1 LRMALMSIRRPHV
14 AASSIA
20 VVLALVVAGCG
31 DDETASTTDGRTVLA
46 SFYPLAY
53 VAERLAAPDGI
64 VENLT
69 QPGVEPHD
77 LELTGQQVGSIAD
90 ADLVL
95 YLHGFQPAVD
105 EAVEQNADD
114 HSLDVADTVDLLPAA
129 EEDSHEDEDGDHGD
143 LEGDPHVWLD
153 PANLAAISQAVAD
166 ELAEVI
172 PDRAD
177 GIQDRAA
184 ELIAELN
191 ALDEEYDSGLAQC
204 ERRVFV
210 TSHEAFGYLA
220 DRYHLEQVG
229 ISGLSPD
236 AEPSP
241 ARLAEVQ
248 EVVQVEGVTTIFYET
263 LVSPKVAET
272 MAEDLDLATAVL
284 DPIEGLTD
292 DTADEDYL
300 TLMRANLD
308 ALRKANGCS

>member
-1 LRMALMSIRRPHV
+1 MALMSIRRPG
-14 AASSIA
+14 AATSSIA

-31 DDETASTTDGRTVLA
+31 DDDTASASDGPTVLA

-114 HSLDVADTVDLLPAA
+114 HSLDVAETVDRLPAA
-129 EEDSHEDEDGDHGD
+129 EEESHEDEDGDHGD

-153 PANLAAISQAVAD
+153 PSNLAAISQAVAD
-166 ELAEVI
+166 ELAEVV

-177 GIQDRAA
+177 AVQDRAD

-191 ALDEEYDSGLAQC
+191 ALDEEFDSGLAQC

-220 DRYHLEQVG
+220 DRYDLEQVG

-248 EVVQVEGVTTIFYET
+248 EVVQAEGVTTIFYET

>member
-1 LRMALMSIRRPHV
+1 MSIRRPRLAV
-14 AASSIA
+14 STVA
-20 VVLALVVAGCG
+20 VVLAHVLAGCG
-31 DDETASTTDGRTVLA
+31 DDDTASASHGPTVLA

-53 VAERLAAPDGI
+53 VAERVAASDGI

-114 HSLDVADTVDLLPAA
+114 HSLDVAETVDFLPAA
-129 EEDSHEDEDGDHGD
+129 EEESHEDEDGDHGD

-166 ELAEVI
+166 EIAEIV

-177 GIQDRAA
+177 AVQDRAV
-184 ELIAELN
+184 ELIAELS
-191 ALDEEYDSGLAQC
+191 ALDEEFDSGLAQC

-220 DRYHLEQVG
+220 DRYDLEQVG

-248 EVVQVEGVTTIFYET
+248 EVVQTEGVTTIFYET

-292 DTADEDYL
+292 DAADEDYV
-300 TLMRANLD
+300 TLMRANLN

>member
-1 LRMALMSIRRPHV
+1 MSIRRPRV
-14 AASSIA
+14 AASSVA

-31 DDETASTTDGRTVLA
+31 DDDTASASGGPTVLA
-46 SFYPLAY
+46 AFYPLAY

-77 LELTGQQVGSIAD
+77 LELTGRQVGSIAD

-114 HSLDVADTVDLLPAA
+114 HSLDVAETVDLLPAA
-129 EEDSHEDEDGDHGD
+129 EAESHEDGDHGD

-166 ELAEVI
+166 ELAEIV

-177 GIQDRAA
+177 AVQDRAD

-191 ALDEEYDSGLAQC
+191 ALDEEFDSGLAQC

-220 DRYHLEQVG
+220 DRYDLEQVG

-248 EVVQVEGVTTIFYET
+248 EVVQAEGVTTIFYET

>member
-1 LRMALMSIRRPHV
+1 MSIRRPNV

-31 DDETASTTDGRTVLA
+31 DDDTASASDGRTVLA
-46 SFYPLAY
+46 SFYPLTY

-114 HSLDVADTVDLLPAA
+114 HSLDVAETVDLLPAA
-129 EEDSHEDEDGDHGD
+129 EEESHEDEDGDHGD

-153 PANLAAISQAVAD
+153 PSNLAAISQAVAD
-166 ELAEVI
+166 ELAEVV
-172 PDRAD
+172 PDRTDAVQDRAD
-177 GIQDRAA
+177 

-191 ALDEEYDSGLAQC
+191 ALDEEFDSGLAQC

-220 DRYHLEQVG
+220 DRYDLEQVG

-248 EVVQVEGVTTIFYET
+248 EVVQAEGVTTIFYET

>member
-1 LRMALMSIRRPHV
+1 MSIRRSHAAAPSV
-14 AASSIA
+14 A
-20 VVLALVVAGCG
+20 VLALVVAGCG
-31 DDETASTTDGRTVLA
+31 NDDTASPSHGPTVLA

-53 VAERLAAPDGI
+53 VAERVAAPDGI

-105 EAVEQNADD
+105 EAVEQNAHD
-114 HSLDVADTVDLLPAA
+114 HSLDVAETVDLLPAA
-129 EEDSHEDEDGDHGD
+129 EEESHEDEDGDHGD
-143 LEGDPHVWLD
+143 AESDPHVWLD
-153 PANLAAISQAVAD
+153 PDNLAAISQAVAD
-166 ELAEVI
+166 ELAKIAPERADAVQ
-172 PDRAD
+172 DRAD
-177 GIQDRAA
+177 
-184 ELIAELN
+184 ELMAELN
-191 ALDEEYDSGLAQC
+191 ALDEEFDTGLAQC

-220 DRYHLEQVG
+220 DRYDLEQVG

-248 EVVQVEGVTTIFYET
+248 EVVQAEGVTTIFYET
-263 LVSPKVAET
+263 LVSPKVAQT

-284 DPIEGLTD
+284 DPIEGLSD
-292 DTADEDYL
+292 DTAEEDYL
-300 TLMRANLD
+300 TQMRANLD

>member
-1 LRMALMSIRRPHV
+1 MSIRRPHV

-166 ELAEVI
+166 ELAEVM

-177 GIQDRAA
+177 GIQDRAD

>member
-1 LRMALMSIRRPHV
+1 MALMSIRRPHV

-53 VAERLAAPDGI
+53 VAERLVAPDGI

-114 HSLDVADTVDLLPAA
+114 HSLDVAETVDPLPAA
-129 EEDSHEDEDGDHGD
+129 EEESHEDEDGDHGD

-166 ELAEVI
+166 ELAEVV

-177 GIQDRAA
+177 AVQDRAD

-191 ALDEEYDSGLAQC
+191 ALDEEFDSGLAQC

-220 DRYHLEQVG
+220 DRYDLEQVG

-248 EVVQVEGVTTIFYET
+248 EVVQAEGVTTIFYET

>member
-1 LRMALMSIRRPHV
+1 MSIRRPHV

-53 VAERLAAPDGI
+53 VAERLVAPDGI

-204 ERRVFV
+204 EHRVFV

-292 DTADEDYL
+292 HAADEDYV

>member
-1 LRMALMSIRRPHV
+1 MALMSIRRHPG
-14 AASSIA
+14 AATSSIA

-31 DDETASTTDGRTVLA
+31 DDDTASASDGATVLA

-114 HSLDVADTVDLLPAA
+114 HSLDVAETVDRLPAA
-129 EEDSHEDEDGDHGD
+129 EEESHEDEDGDHGD

-153 PANLAAISQAVAD
+153 PSNLAAISQAVAD
-166 ELAEVI
+166 ELAEVV

-177 GIQDRAA
+177 AVQDRAD

-191 ALDEEYDSGLAQC
+191 ALDEEFDSGLAQC

-220 DRYHLEQVG
+220 DRYDLEQVG

-248 EVVQVEGVTTIFYET
+248 EVVQAEGVTTIFYET

-284 DPIEGLTD
+284 DPIEGLID

>member
-1 LRMALMSIRRPHV
+1 MALMSIRRPCA

-31 DDETASTTDGRTVLA
+31 DDDTASVSDGPTVLA

-53 VAERLAAPDGI
+53 VAERLAVPDGI

-166 ELAEVI
+166 ELAEVV

-177 GIQDRAA
+177 AVQDRAD
-184 ELIAELN
+184 ELIAEQN

-220 DRYHLEQVG
+220 DRYDLEQVG

-248 EVVQVEGVTTIFYET
+248 EVVQAEGVTTIFYET

>member
-1 LRMALMSIRRPHV
+1 MSIRRPHV

-53 VAERLAAPDGI
+53 VAERLVAPDGI

>member
-1 LRMALMSIRRPHV
+1 MALMSIRRPG
-14 AASSIA
+14 AATSSIA

-31 DDETASTTDGRTVLA
+31 DDDTASATDGPTVLA

-114 HSLDVADTVDLLPAA
+114 HSLDVAETVDPLPAA
-129 EEDSHEDEDGDHGD
+129 EEESHEDEDGDHGD

-177 GIQDRAA
+177 GIQDRAD

-220 DRYHLEQVG
+220 DRYDLEQVG

-248 EVVQVEGVTTIFYET
+248 EVVQAEGVTTIFYET
-263 LVSPKVAET
+263 LVSAKVAET
-272 MAEDLDLATAVL
+272 MAEDLELATAVL

>member
-1 LRMALMSIRRPHV
+1 MSIRRPHV

-114 HSLDVADTVDLLPAA
+114 HSLDVAETVDPLPAA
-129 EEDSHEDEDGDHGD
+129 EEESHEDEDGDHGD

>member
-1 LRMALMSIRRPHV
+1 MALMSIRRSHAAAPSV
-14 AASSIA
+14 A
-20 VVLALVVAGCG
+20 VLALVVAGCG
-31 DDETASTTDGRTVLA
+31 NDDTASPSHGPTVLA

-53 VAERLAAPDGI
+53 VAERVAAPDGI

-105 EAVEQNADD
+105 EAVEQNAHD
-114 HSLDVADTVDLLPAA
+114 HSLDVAETVDLLPAA
-129 EEDSHEDEDGDHGD
+129 EEESHEDEDGDHGD
-143 LEGDPHVWLD
+143 VESDPHVWLD
-153 PANLAAISQAVAD
+153 PDNLAAISQAV
-166 ELAEVI
+166 
-172 PDRAD
+172 
-177 GIQDRAA
+177 
-184 ELIAELN
+184 
-191 ALDEEYDSGLAQC
+191 DEEFDTGLAQC

-220 DRYHLEQVG
+220 DRYDLEQVG

-248 EVVQVEGVTTIFYET
+248 EVVRAEGVTTIFYET

-284 DPIEGLTD
+284 DPIEGLSD
-292 DTADEDYL
+292 DTAEEDYL
-300 TLMRANLD
+300 TQMRANLD
-308 ALRKANGCS
+308 AL

>member
-1 LRMALMSIRRPHV
+1 MSIRSLR
-14 AASSIA
+14 AAVSSAA
-20 VVLALVVAGCG
+20 VVLALAVAGCG
-31 DDETASTTDGRTVLA
+31 GDDTASAGDGPTVLA

-53 VAERLAAPDGI
+53 VAERVAAPDGI

-114 HSLDVADTVDLLPAA
+114 HSFDVAESVDLLPAA
-129 EEDSHEDEDGDHGD
+129 EAESHEDEDGDRGD
-143 LEGDPHVWLD
+143 LERDPHVWLD
-153 PANLAAISQAVAD
+153 PANLAAIAQAVAD
-166 ELAEVI
+166 ELAEIV

-177 GIQDRAA
+177 AVQDRAD

-191 ALDEEYDSGLAQC
+191 ALDAEFDSGLAQC

-220 DRYHLEQVG
+220 DRYDLEQVG

-248 EVVQVEGVTTIFYET
+248 EVVQAEGVTTIFYET

-284 DPIEGLTD
+284 DPIEGLSD

>member
-1 LRMALMSIRRPHV
+1 MALMSIRPPGAAV
-14 AASSIA
+14 ANLA
-20 VVLALVVAGCG
+20 VVLALLLAGCG
-31 DDETASTTDGRTVLA
+31 DDGTASASDGPTVLA

-53 VAERLAAPDGI
+53 VAERVAGPDGI

-95 YLHGFQPAVD
+95 YLRGFQPAVD

-114 HSLDVADTVDLLPAA
+114 HSLDVAATVDLRPAA
-129 EEDSHEDEDGDHGD
+129 EEESHQDEDGD

-153 PANLAAISQAVAD
+153 PANLAVISQAISD
-166 ELAEVI
+166 ELADIV

-177 GIQDRAA
+177 AVQDRAD
-184 ELIAELN
+184 ELVAELN
-191 ALDEEYDSGLAQC
+191 ALDEEFDSGLAQC
-204 ERRVFV
+204 DRRVFV

-220 DRYHLEQVG
+220 DRYDLEQVG

-248 EVVQVEGVTTIFYET
+248 EVVQAEGVTTIFYET
-263 LVSPKVAET
+263 LVSPKVAQT

-292 DTADEDYL
+292 DAADEDYVM
-300 TLMRANLD
+300 LMRANLD

>member
-1 LRMALMSIRRPHV
+1 MALMSIRRSRV
-14 AASSIA
+14 AVSSVA
-20 VVLALVVAGCG
+20 VVMALVVAGCG
-31 DDETASTTDGRTVLA
+31 DDDTASASGGPTVLA

-114 HSLDVADTVDLLPAA
+114 HSLDVAETVDLLPAA
-129 EEDSHEDEDGDHGD
+129 EEESHEEEDGDHEGG

-153 PANLAAISQAVAD
+153 PGNLAAISQAVAD
-166 ELAEVI
+166 ELAEIV
-172 PDRAD
+172 PDRANAV
-177 GIQDRAA
+177 QDRAD

-191 ALDEEYDSGLAQC
+191 ALDEDFESGLAQC

-220 DRYHLEQVG
+220 DRYDLEQVG

-248 EVVQVEGVTTIFYET
+248 EVVRAEGVTTIFYET

-272 MAEDLDLATAVL
+272 MAEDLGLATAVL

-292 DTADEDYL
+292 DSADEDYV

>member
-1 LRMALMSIRRPHV
+1 MSIRRSH
-14 AASSIA
+14 AAVSSAA
-20 VVLALVVAGCG
+20 VVLALVVTGCG
-31 DDETASTTDGRTVLA
+31 GDDTASASDGPTVLA

-53 VAERLAAPDGI
+53 VAERVAAPDGI

-90 ADLVL
+90 ADVVL

-114 HSLDVADTVDLLPAA
+114 HSLDVAETVDLLPAT
-129 EEDSHEDEDGDHGD
+129 EEESHEDEDGDRDDHGD

-153 PANLAAISQAVAD
+153 PANLAAIAQTVAD
-166 ELAEVI
+166 ELAEIV

-177 GIQDRAA
+177 ALQDRAD
-184 ELIAELN
+184 ELVAELN
-191 ALDEEYDSGLAQC
+191 ALDEEFESGLAQC

-220 DRYHLEQVG
+220 DRYDLEQVG

-248 EVVQVEGVTTIFYET
+248 EVVQAEGVTTIFYET

-292 DTADEDYL
+292 ETADEDYV